1 MKDQADDRS
10 LTMSKLLR
18 LIVQANINGTRL
30 KAPHRSGASR
40 EVIRQFT
47 RVGNNL
53 NQIARQVNTG
63 KVQVKQAEMDAV
75 MTQLSHVLSRF

>member
-1 MKDQADDRS
+1 MKEQAGDRS

-18 LIVQANINGTRL
+18 LVVQANLNGTRL
-30 KAPHRSGASR
+30 KAPHRSDASR
-40 EVIRQFT
+40 QVIRQFT

-63 KVQVKQAEMDAV
+63 KVQVRQAEMDAV
-75 MTQLSHVLSRF
+75 IAQLSNVLSRF